1 MSNGIQSKKTV
12 LDKWQSLSLL
22 FSSLTYPAFLVAEIE
37 ERAEADAGSS
47 QSGVWRAVTVGG
59 ASRWERTTQ

>member
-12 LDKWQSLSLL
+12 LDKWQALSLL
-22 FSSLTYPAFLVAEIE
+22 FSSLTYPASLVVEIQ
-37 ERAEADAGSS
+37 ERAEADAGFSR
-47 QSGVWRAVTVGG
+47 SGVWRAVTVEG